1 MKMKSLL
8 QNKYVLY
15 VVLFIAVTNVL
26 GYLAIEDFDS
36 VACFAAIGALTSY
49 FSKNMIVILG
59 VALIGTNIVF
69 ANNRILEGMSHGKK
83 DKKNKKDKISEIE
96 KEKKDKKDK
105 KDDDEEEDE
114 EGFGQRNVPSSKPAK
129 AGADEEEEDGVS
141 RIDHA
146 ATMEQAYDNL
156 NKMLGKGGMKN
167 LTNDTKGLMNQQK
180 DLMEQLKGFAPLM
193 EQAGD
198 MLDKLGGM
206 DNLQGLMGKLGG
218 LNGLTGSKKNK

>member
-1 MKMKSLL
+1 MKNLL

-15 VVLFIAVTNVL
+15 FVLFIAVTNVL

-36 VACFAAIGALTSY
+36 VACFVAIGALTSY

-59 VALIGTNIVF
+59 VAIVGTNIVF
-69 ANNRILEGMSHGKK
+69 ANNRIIEGMSHGKK
-83 DKKNKKDKISEIE
+83 DKKKKKKK
-96 KEKKDKKDK
+96 KEGMDHKEEN
-105 KDDDEEEDE
+105 DDDEEDEEE

-129 AGADEEEEDGVS
+129 AGADEDEDDGVS

-167 LTNDTKGLMNQQK
+167 LTKDTKGLMNQQK
-180 DLMEQLKGFAPLM
+180 ELMEQLKGFAPLM